1 MFVRATVLLLLLTG
15 GIDDGSKEGRR
26 ANALYEQAQYDEAI
40 RLYREG
46 LAEHDFNAPGI
57 THSRLM
63 NNLGA
68 ALHKTEDY
76 ENAKAAFDRAAAMAI
91 EDADRAR
98 AHYNAGNNAFQTQ
111 ELEAALEH
119 YKNALLNDPSDLN
132 AKFNYEFVKRQME
145 EQQNQDQEN
154 QDQENQDQENQDQ
167 ENQDQENQDQ
177 ENQDQENQDQEN
189 QDQENQDEQQQDQE
203 QQNQDE
209 QQQDQQEQQQDQ
221 QQQEPDPNKLSPE
234 QAQRILEALENEE
247 EQLLRQ
253 IQKMDAPPRKV
264 EKDW

>member
-15 GIDDGSKEGRR
+15 GIGDGSKEGRR
-26 ANALYEQAQYDEAI
+26 ANALYEQAQYEEAI

-46 LAEHDFNAPGI
+46 LAQHDFNAPGI

-76 ENAKAAFDRAAAMAI
+76 ENAKAAFDRAAAMAT
-91 EDADRAR
+91 EDSDRAR

-145 EQQNQDQEN
+145 A
-154 QDQENQDQENQDQ
+154 QENQDQ

-209 QQQDQQEQQQDQ
+209 QQQDQQEQQDQQQQEQDQ
-221 QQQEPDPNKLSPE
+221 QSQDEREAQQEPDPNKLSPE

>member
-1 MFVRATVLLLLLTG
+1 MIVRASLMLLLLTG
-15 GIDDGSKEGRR
+15 GMGDGSKEGRR
-26 ANALYEQAQYDEAI
+26 ANALYEGEQYEEAI

-46 LAEHDFNAPGI
+46 LAQHDFNAPSV
-57 THSRLM
+57 THTRLL

-68 ALHKTEDY
+68 ALHRTEDF
-76 ENAKAAFDRAAAMAI
+76 ENAQAAFDRAIAMAT
-91 EDADRAR
+91 EDADRSR
-98 AHYNAGNNAFQTQ
+98 AYYNAGNNAFQTQ
-111 ELEAALEH
+111 NMEAALEH
-119 YKNALLNDPSDLN
+119 YKNALLNDPSDQN

-177 ENQDQENQDQEN
+177 ENQDQ
-189 QDQENQDEQQQDQE
+189 QQQDQE
-203 QQNQDE
+203 E
-209 QQQDQQEQQQDQ
+209 QEQQDQQNQEQQDQ
-221 QQQEPDPNKLSPE
+221 QQQEQDQQSQNEQEAQQEPDPNKLSPE

-253 IQKMDAPPRKV
+253 VQKMDAPPKKV

>member
-1 MFVRATVLLLLLTG
+1 MLLRATFVLLLLTG
-15 GIDDGSKEGRR
+15 GIGDGSKEGRR
-26 ANALYEQAQYDEAI
+26 ANGLYEHEQYDEAI

-46 LAEHDFNAPGI
+46 LAQHDFNAPGV

-68 ALHKTEDY
+68 ALHKTEDF
-76 ENAKAAFDRAAAMAI
+76 ENAQAAFDRSVAMAT
-91 EDADRAR
+91 EETDRAR

-111 ELEAALEH
+111 NMEAALEH
-119 YKNALLNDPSDLN
+119 YKNALLNNPADLN

-145 EQQNQDQEN
+145 EQENQNQEN

-167 ENQDQENQDQ
+167 ENQDQDQ
-177 ENQDQENQDQEN
+177 ENQDQQ
-189 QDQENQDEQQQDQE
+189 NQDEQQQDQE
-203 QQNQDE
+203 NQDQ

-221 QQQEPDPNKLSPE
+221 QQQEQDQQSQDEQQAQQQPDPNKLSPE

-253 IQKMDAPPRKV
+253 IQKMDAPPKKV